1 MGTHPIFEADFDCL
15 TEIMRRVS
23 KLGTRLSHVRKAS
36 ASSGIDTPKLFTEE
50 RGEGIVERG
59 LNALGRKWYQ
69 KGAFFNFA
77 QHAEHKSTW
86 NLDHISSGNEASCTV
101 NHQTLLHDKYCK
113 WFTVE
118 GMPGAGKGKF
128 TADVAEGAG
137 LKNMGTGHLWWEHE
151 RLREF
156 KDQPGLYTLW
166 AELIQSHNHYLAM
179 RDVYMDKFFENPTDI
194 VHSCRLQDHMKLQRH
209 IHSMDALFHLLTT
222 ATGTITNRTYH
233 SDYCFA
239 YAMYKMGYMSKNYYE
254 MRYTVSH
261 ATMDGS
267 GTACDLTP
275 NVSFLL
281 DISPEES
288 FESIKAR
295 GNEAEIAT
303 VNLEFLK
310 HLHEAYHGMWSEDM
324 NTKGCTVFKID
335 PNSQSAADTVD
346 MIDELGEDDLRH
358 PYSRWSHIHE
368 KQFANNTMHG
378 FFGKDHGWTEAIP
391 GWNRPDVA
399 MSGRANMMKCN
410 PFRLLFQ
417 GGNHYEHV
425 LTRDLLRGAQFSYDM
440 NYSFHPWD
448 DLAESYSMKEN
459 LEFVANLE
467 ETELMDEMG
476 RKSREAMRWECKP
489 MFYHP
494 DWLPESADWF
504 NCGKTTSNMRIAF
517 GSIDKY
523 YGNEFMVK
531 KRQLTL

>member
-1 MGTHPIFEADFDCL
+1 MGTHPIFESDFDCL

-194 VHSCRLQDHMKLQRH
+194 VLSCRLQDHMKLQRH

-261 ATMDGS
+261 ATMD
-267 GTACDLTP
+267 
-275 NVSFLL
+275 
-281 DISPEES
+281 
-288 FESIKAR
+288 
-295 GNEAEIAT
+295 
-303 VNLEFLK
+303 LEFLK

-368 KQFANNTMHG
+368 KQFA
-378 FFGKDHGWTEAIP
+378 
-391 GWNRPDVA
+391 
-399 MSGRANMMKCN
+399 
-410 PFRLLFQ
+410 
-417 GGNHYEHV
+417 
-425 LTRDLLRGAQFSYDM
+425 
-440 NYSFHPWD
+440 
-448 DLAESYSMKEN
+448 
-459 LEFVANLE
+459 
-467 ETELMDEMG
+467 
-476 RKSREAMRWECKP
+476 
-489 MFYHP
+489 
-494 DWLPESADWF
+494 
-504 NCGKTTSNMRIAF
+504 
-517 GSIDKY
+517 
-523 YGNEFMVK
+523 
-531 KRQLTL
+531 